1 MHAIHFRLD
10 FLPDF
15 PKFELLFRKVVRQ
28 HTEGVVGNIKRL
40 CSKFSTLSCGERV
53 LKIRY
58 ELTKLSP

>member
-53 LKIRY
+53 LKIR
-58 ELTKLSP
+58 